1 MVVEA
6 VEAKAEQTITTTQV
20 ENEDAQGN
28 ATAKQEESAAIP
40 NEVTDAKK
48 NGADQTT
55 ADEGNADDGG
65 RVVSTQEKKDDA
77 DKSGEASPSYS
88 GGDDKGEFPDEN
100 GLKGYEMKALT
111 EFKSRLQEALLMR
124 NLFEKK
130 KEPEA
135 DHEKEKER
143 EKEKEK
149 EEEKEKSN
157 EQESEKEDKLNE
169 QESSKDTS
177 EDIKDAGE
185 KQSAEDKGKA
195 KMVEESNQMEIDEN
209 SKLWGVPLLPSKGD
223 AATDTILM
231 KFLKAR
237 EFKVNDAMEML
248 KNTLKWRIQNN
259 IDSILEEDLGSEYDD
274 MAYMSGI
281 DREGHPICFNLYGAF
296 GDDEFYNRTFGTPE
310 SIEKFLRWRVRLMEK
325 EIQNLDFKPGGISS
339 LLQINDLKDTPGPAR
354 KDIRLATKNAV
365 SLLENNYP
373 EFVTRNV
380 TIFFIRAVKEKCL
393 IFFFF

>member
-6 VEAKAEQTITTTQV
+6 VEAKAEQTISTAQV
-20 ENEDAQGN
+20 EDDVQGN
-28 ATAKQEESAAIP
+28 AASKQEKSAAIP
-40 NEVTDAKK
+40 NEETDTK

-55 ADEGNADDGG
+55 ADKGNADDGG
-65 RVVSTQEKKDDA
+65 QVVSTQEKKDGA

-88 GGDDKGEFPDEN
+88 GDEKGESPEEN
-100 GLKGYEMKALT
+100 GLTRYEMRSLI
-111 EFKSRLQEALLMR
+111 EFKSRLHEALLMR

-135 DHEKEKER
+135 DHEKEKE
-143 EKEKEK
+143 KEK
-149 EEEKEKSN
+149 EEEKEK
-157 EQESEKEDKLNE
+157 EKEISSE
-169 QESSKDTS
+169 QESSKGTK
-177 EDIKDAGE
+177 EDNKDDGE
-185 KQSAEDKGKA
+185 KQSPEDKGKA
-195 KMVEESNQMEIDEN
+195 KMVEESNLMVVDEN
-209 SKLWGVPLLPSKGD
+209 WKLWGVPLSHCKGD
-223 AATDTILM
+223 AATDTILV
-231 KFLKAR
+231 KFLRAR
-237 EFKVNDAMEML
+237 EFKVNDALEML

-259 IDSILEEDLGSEYDD
+259 IDSVLEEDLGSEYDG
-274 MAYMSGI
+274 MAYVRGV
-281 DREGHPICFNLYGAF
+281 DREGHPICFNLYGVF
-296 GDDEFYNRTFGTPE
+296 GDEEFYNRTFGTPE

-380 TIFFIRAVKEKCL
+380 INHLFASLEL
-393 IFFFF
+393 